1 MTATAELGISHCKGM
16 LWPELEDQPMRIGV
30 RAVLTIVHLGVA
42 GILGSVA
49 AHAQTIRGS
58 ATIALKSGES
68 AEVGDLYFVTNC
80 RSILKSTPE
89 VEILDGPPGV
99 SVAVKAAMV
108 IPRTQ
113 RCANQVSGG
122 KLVITAG
129 DIEDPSYTPLTVR
142 VTYRTRDGDRK
153 FSQVYNL
160 SLFP

>member
-1 MTATAELGISHCKGM
+1 
-16 LWPELEDQPMRIGV
+16 MRIGV
-30 RAVLTIVHLGVA
+30 RAVFTIVHFGVA
-42 GILGSVA
+42 GILGNAA

-80 RSILKSTPE
+80 RSILRSTPE